1 MMLIIVTSTI
11 HGVNDSSILYYNVLI
26 EVTSVNNN
34 NICNTGCDKS
44 NICNSVYKCAK
55 SNPVKTFKP

>member
-1 MMLIIVTSTI
+1 MMLIIVASTI

-34 NICNTGCDKS
+34 NICNTGYDDS
-44 NICNSVYKCAK
+44 NICNIECLQMSY
-55 SNPVKTFKP
+55 PVKTFKP